1 MSLEYAVDRLYEM
14 GWLPAETSGQAAD
27 LERLSDGR
35 RYPALFAVQQQFSR
49 AGLKLAIKPNLIF
62 GCYQATWCP
71 GDESADPGHEADDRH
86 GTVVG
91 ACERE
96 AAVYALAQLMQ
107 TQAEVQMMAS

>member
-14 GWLPAETSGQAAD
+14 GWEPSEDASRGSD
-27 LERLSDGR
+27 LERLTDGR
-35 RYPALFAVQQQFSR
+35 RYPALFVVQQHFSR

-71 GDESADPGHEADDRH
+71 TDESADPAHEHDDRH

-96 AAVYALAQLMQ
+96 AAVYALAQLVQ
-107 TQAEVQMMAS
+107 TQSEVQLMAT